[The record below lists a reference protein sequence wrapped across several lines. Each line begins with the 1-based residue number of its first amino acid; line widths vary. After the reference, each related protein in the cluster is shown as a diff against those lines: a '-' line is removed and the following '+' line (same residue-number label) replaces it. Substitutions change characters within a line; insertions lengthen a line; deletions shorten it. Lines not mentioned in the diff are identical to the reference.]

1 MGIRSTLRII
11 AAAIFVA
18 AISVS
23 GVYITKYN
31 DAQDKLDSAA
41 KEIIYY
47 QDEYIGATN
56 DKAAL
61 ELNAASLRRSNSNLV
76 HRIDSLEKRLKAKA
90 KKPGSVITGASTSI
104 QTSDTIKVPFPVY
117 IDKKCDFVV
126 NIKPND
132 QTHYRIELK
141 NDTLI
146 HDASINNNQLI
157 LVYPSREYLN
167 KYNSW
172 LHRLIKLDYRKI
184 DVYRTH
190 VENSNDEIEI
200 TGTETVIIKE

>member
-31 DAQDKLDSAA
+31 DAQSKLDSAV
-41 KEIIYY
+41 KEVIYY

-56 DKAAL
+56 DKAVL
-61 ELNAASLRRSNSNLV
+61 ELSVVAIMHSKNHLIQKV
-76 HRIDSLEKRLKAKA
+76 DSLEKSLKTKV
-90 KKPGSVITGASTSI
+90 KRPGSVITGVSTSI
-104 QTSDTIKVPFPVY
+104 QTSDTIKVPVPVY
-117 IDKKCDFVV
+117 VDKKCDFVV

-200 TGTETVIIKE
+200 TGTETIIIKE